1 MLNILFAMTLLM
13 HAFQVAIFHTR
24 FKSRL
29 TLHQS
34 DYLNVLA
41 FGIFSLLNY
50 RSKTPVPNG
59 TRAKI

>member
-1 MLNILFAMTLLM
+1 MTLLM
-13 HAFQVAIFHTR
+13 HAFQVVIFHTR

-41 FGIFSLLNY
+41 FGIFSRLSY
-50 RSKTPVPNG
+50 RSKTPAPNG
-59 TRAKI
+59 TRAYR